1 MPSNRFDSFVEV
13 QYRYVFAIALPYTNP
28 HKYDHYTVSLAHHV
42 IAGWYLKCKL
52 PLRRN
57 FVDYILKG
65 FMTNVQKP
73 FEETKRSGDFIN
85 EDSSNRKRSSSL
97 TERGPKNRDRPA
109 LQSLSKQSTKNDET
123 PDEMVYN
130 FHMELA
136 ETCID
141 FLARHCYSMCSAL
154 PKRLPTT
161 DFLLVGAQTKSWFI
175 GHNIVTITTSGC
187 SSVAT
192 KNSLCD
198 RCSLLCKSPGC
209 VPSNV
214 LSPSNGSVSPE
225 VKSSADGSSLDLSHN
240 KRYTKA
246 SLLHN
251 SSGQD
256 SESTDVPSSSTS
268 SSAAATPY
276 PQTSLEQP
284 SSGKFFRQTSN
295 EHRVGGSSS
304 SSSMEALSR
313 RGSNPDTLET
323 TGAGAGV
330 ASETATA
337 FKRESTQL
345 QSVDR
350 SKQSCVCLCS
360 GWAEIVIRRPTGNM
374 SWMMRIQNQ
383 MSLDAQNSE
392 IPLQN
397 LISQMMP
404 SLGAIYPNSDSW
416 TLEPSRDHTSKASSL
431 TEISQ
436 IQGDSTASATTAA
449 VADNSV
455 PPTSTT
461 IDDVSLTSTAVEPT
475 ADEQKGAEKN
485 RTSVPKLAN
494 LSDLPKNQNNAA
506 TTVSITD
513 DRCANS
519 VNQSRQSDTT
529 SAHTAASDDKP
540 TAAAL
545 LSGPIDIPKSSHAY
559 KIPSGSFSDVEPEP
573 DDEDGADVA
582 FEENDS
588 RSRNRVRRVNS
599 SPEMSSNYRQPFVA
613 QKASG
618 VGGTQLA
625 TGNAAGATIHVTS
638 SDDDATVAGTS
649 SIDPDQQQKK
659 KNFSKERVNCE
670 AIPEEITDSTPPN
683 QQPMAVERQHSNED
697 KIKLNRLTASACA
710 SMPVTRGPSATDALL
725 PNVGQSNVL
734 PRKQHSADDA
744 LPPRGE
750 QTGDETSIAAS
761 SAYSSTRSLATTATD
776 LNGPQGNPTENNGLH
791 RSAQRTFATRN
802 VLGTNANLPIA
813 PYASSRRNNIAVAAA
828 ASSAA
833 AAMGVPLSPRLLA
846 KTGGMSL
853 LGSANAASDF
863 PRGRSKTIS
872 VVTRNNSDNDARLLS
887 KWTFRGSK
895 CAHQLDCSPR
905 RYQ

>member
-1 MPSNRFDSFVEV
+1 MPSNRFDSFVEL

-109 LQSLSKQSTKNDET
+109 LQSVNVKRDET

-187 SSVAT
+187 SSVST
-192 KNSLCD
+192 KNGLCD

-209 VPSNV
+209 VQSNV
-214 LSPSNGSVSPE
+214 FSPSNGSVSPE
-225 VKSSADGSSLDLSHN
+225 VKSNSDGSSLDLSHN

-251 SSGQD
+251 SSGQGSD
-256 SESTDVPSSSTS
+256 STDVPSSSTS
-268 SSAAATPY
+268 SSATATPY

-284 SSGKFFRQTSN
+284 SSNKFFRQTSN

-330 ASETATA
+330 SNETVTA
-337 FKRESTQL
+337 FKRESMHPLQ

-360 GWAEIVIRRPTGNM
+360 GWAEILIRRPTGNM

-404 SLGAIYPNSDSW
+404 SLGAIYPNCDSW
-416 TLEPSRDHTSKASSL
+416 TLEPSRNHTSKASSL

-436 IQGDSTASATTAA
+436 IQGDSTAAATTAA
-449 VADNSV
+449 AAESSV
-455 PPTSTT
+455 PITT
-461 IDDVSLTSTAVEPT
+461 TTDDVSLPSTMDPT
-475 ADEQKGAEKN
+475 LDEQKGAEKT
-485 RTSVPKLAN
+485 RASTLKLAN
-494 LSDLPKNQNNAA
+494 LPDLPKNQNNAA
-506 TTVSITD
+506 TTVNITD
-513 DRCANS
+513 DGCANS
-519 VNQSRQSDTT
+519 VNQSRQSTTT
-529 SAHTAASDDKP
+529 SAHTAANGDKP
-540 TAAAL
+540 IAAAL

-573 DDEDGADVA
+573 DDDDSADVA
-582 FEENDS
+582 FDGNDS

-599 SPEMSSNYRQPFVA
+599 SPEMSSNYRHPFVA

-625 TGNAAGATIHVTS
+625 TENSAGATIHVTS
-638 SDDDATVAGTS
+638 SEDDATIAGTS

-683 QQPMAVERQHSNED
+683 QQPMAVDRQHSNED

-710 SMPVTRGPSATDALL
+710 SMPVTRGLSTTDALL
-725 PNVGQSNVL
+725 PNVAQSNL
-734 PRKQHSADDA
+734 MPRKQHSADDA
-744 LPPRGE
+744 LPQRSE

-761 SAYSSTRSLATTATD
+761 SASSSTRSLATTTMTD
-776 LNGPQGNPTENNGLH
+776 INGPQRNPTENNGLH
-791 RSAQRTFATRN
+791 RSSQRTFTARN
-802 VLGTNANLPIA
+802 VLGTNANPPTV
-813 PYASSRRNNIAVAAA
+813 PYASGRRNNIAVAAA

-853 LGSANAASDF
+853 LGSGSANAASDF

-872 VVTRNNSDNDARLLS
+872 VVSRGNSDT
-887 KWTFRGSK
+887 KWTFKGSK
-895 CAHQLDCSPR
+895 YANKFRC
-905 RYQ
+905 